1 MIDFL
6 VDKKNTI
13 YKKEHS
19 SMAQTTR
26 LASFGPIIITTALSV
41 AYCYIIAYM
50 YNGILVRKKK
60 HETKKRTLT

>member
-6 VDKKNTI
+6 VNKKNTI

-19 SMAQTTR
+19 SMAQTTC
-26 LASFGPIIITTALSV
+26 LALFGPIIITTALSV

-50 YNGILVRKKK
+50 YNGISVW
-60 HETKKRTLT
+60 KKRTLT